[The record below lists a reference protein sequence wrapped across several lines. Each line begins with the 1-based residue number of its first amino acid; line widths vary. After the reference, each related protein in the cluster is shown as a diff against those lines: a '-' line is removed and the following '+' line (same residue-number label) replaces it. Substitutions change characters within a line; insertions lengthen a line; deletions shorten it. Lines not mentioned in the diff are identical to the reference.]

1 MHGTIDPGVDS
12 HRKAAA
18 DKAWSMPLDDIGQH
32 ILPAR
37 NADDFDGERF
47 RPSNLNKHRGSRLS
61 TTA

>member
-1 MHGTIDPGVDS
+1 
-12 HRKAAA
+12 
-18 DKAWSMPLDDIGQH
+18 MPLDDIGQH